1 MEGKNGRISNHQYF
15 RRPMLW
21 LHLYRN
27 VAFDGQAPGFNW
39 IYFKSFSLLEHLGSF
54 LGQHFQNNLFGDL
67 FDNIP
72 SKSLSS
78 SAALDSRLH
87 TESHSPGNSSSLD
100 NEQEKPPPTQ
110 VWGVKLRGLGH
121 LWSQR
126 NAEGNLLQHLGTNRG
141 IPILMGSTVGL
152 LGNMG
157 SFGSV
162 GSLVGKRM
170 KAW

>member
-1 MEGKNGRISNHQYF
+1 M
-15 RRPMLW
+15 
-21 LHLYRN
+21 
-27 VAFDGQAPGFNW
+27 
-39 IYFKSFSLLEHLGSF
+39 
-54 LGQHFQNNLFGDL
+54 GQHFQNNLFGDL

-100 NEQEKPPPTQ
+100 NEQEKTTPNAS
-110 VWGVKLRGLGH
+110 LRGETSWTWTSVIL
-121 LWSQR
+121 QR

-170 KAW
+170 KA